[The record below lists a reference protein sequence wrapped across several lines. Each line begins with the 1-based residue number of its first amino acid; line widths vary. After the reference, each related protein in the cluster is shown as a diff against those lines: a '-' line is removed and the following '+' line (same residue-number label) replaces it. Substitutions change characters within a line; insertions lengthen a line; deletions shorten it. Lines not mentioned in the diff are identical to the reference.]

1 MHSYGTYSTHNFVTL
16 SGWHSEGCKYSK
28 QREHTASMH
37 LHNNRYSIC
46 VRCLKTIQNQFANV
60 HLKTTNPLLQ
70 ISAQL

>member
-46 VRCLKTIQNQFANV
+46 VRCLKTIQNQFAIHKIKNFQFIENSNV
-60 HLKTTNPLLQ
+60 
-70 ISAQL
+70 